1 MEPAAEIGAR
11 LSKPRPPASWLSAV
25 VADLHADRVIP
36 GAAMRVRRGGI
47 FFLDLV
53 AAERS
58 DLQLMF
64 AGLRLPGQRPLP
76 PQRRG
81 DLRRKPGRPPGAAV
95 DRHFD
100 PARSASWGPGDAVR
114 YG

>member
-1 MEPAAEIGAR
+1 MEPAAQIGAR

-25 VADLHADRVIP
+25 VTDLHADRVIP

-47 FFLDLV
+47 LFLDLV

-76 PQRRG
+76 PERRG
-81 DLRRKPGRPPGAAV
+81 DLLRKAGLLPGAALACP
-95 DRHFD
+95 F
-100 PARSASWGPGDAVR
+100 GP
-114 YG
+114 